1 MSNILI
7 IKLGS
12 LGDVVQI
19 SGALRDIRE
28 HHQNEKITIL
38 TTSKYLNLFK
48 NCPYVDDCL
57 EDERLPRYNV
67 FYLLRLKKSINSLN
81 FNKVYDLQNSNRTNF
96 YKKFLFNIKDWSS
109 SKDIPE
115 NKYNNS
121 VLQRFDEQL
130 RKSNIQTRYTLKPDF
145 SWAAVHTNNYN
156 LDTNKKYIL
165 FFPFCSKDLNHKRWP
180 YFSELINLI
189 KQNHSQYELVVA
201 PGPGE
206 IEEAKSFKIRVALNN
221 NSALDFFELASLIK
235 KSHLVI
241 ANDTGPAHMAAH
253 LGAKGFALFGPHT
266 TPEKVSIEREKF
278 IALQTTDLKS
288 LFADRV
294 YALIKSSITKL
305 RRLAYFL
312 ITSFQ

>member
-28 HHQNEKITIL
+28 HHKNEKITIL
-38 TTSKYLNLFK
+38 TTSKYINLFK
-48 NCPYVDDCL
+48 NCPYVDNCL
-57 EDERLPRYNV
+57 EDERLPRYNI
-67 FYLLRLKKSINSLN
+67 FYLLRLRKIINSLN

-96 YKKFLFNIKDWSS
+96 YRKFLFNVKNWSS
-109 SKDIPE
+109 SRDIPE

-130 RKSNIQTRYTLKPDF
+130 RKSNIKTLYTLKPDF
-145 SWAAVHTNNYN
+145 SWAAEKANNYN
-156 LDTNKKYIL
+156 LNTDKKYIL
-165 FFPFCSKDLNHKRWP
+165 FFPFCSRDLIHKRWP

-189 KQNHSQYELVVA
+189 KQNHPEYSLVVA

-206 IEEAKSFKIRVALNN
+206 IEEAKSLDVKIAVNN
-221 NSALDFFELASLIK
+221 NLPLNFFELASLIK

-253 LGAKGFALFGPHT
+253 LGARGFTLFGPHT

-278 IALQTTDLKS
+278 IALQTMDLKS

-294 YALIKSSITKL
+294 YALIKSSI
-305 RRLAYFL
+305 
-312 ITSFQ
+312 IN

>member
-19 SGALRDIRE
+19 SGALKDIRE
-28 HHQNEKITIL
+28 HHENEKITIL
-38 TTSKYLNLFK
+38 TTSKYLNLFS

-57 EDERLPRYNV
+57 EDERLPRYNI
-67 FYLLRLKKSINSLN
+67 FYLLKLRKLINSLN
-81 FNKVYDLQNSNRTNF
+81 FTKVYDLQNSNRTNF
-96 YKKFLFNIKDWSS
+96 YRKFIFNIGDWSS

-115 NKYNNS
+115 SKYNSS

-145 SWAAVHTNNYN
+145 SWAAEKANNYN
-156 LDTNKKYIL
+156 LDTDKKYIL
-165 FFPFCSKDLNHKRWP
+165 FFPFCSKDLIHKRWP

-189 KQNHSQYELVVA
+189 KKNHSEFELVVA
-201 PGPGE
+201 PGPDE
-206 IEEAKSFKIRVALNN
+206 IVEAKSLNIKIALNN
-221 NSALDFFELASLIK
+221 NSALNFFELALLIK

-241 ANDTGPAHMAAH
+241 SNDTGPAHMTAH
-253 LGAKGFALFGPHT
+253 LGARGFALFGPHT

-278 IALQTTDLKS
+278 IALQTLDLKS

-294 YALIKSSITKL
+294 YALIKSSITN
-305 RRLAYFL
+305 
-312 ITSFQ
+312 

>member
-28 HHQNEKITIL
+28 HHKNEKITIL

-48 NCPYVDDCL
+48 NCPYVDECL
-57 EDERLPRYNV
+57 EDERLPRYNI
-67 FYLLRLKKSINSLN
+67 FYLFRLKKIINFSN
-81 FNKVYDLQNSNRTNF
+81 FSKVYDLQNSNRTNF
-96 YKKFLFNIKDWSS
+96 YRKFIFNTNDWST

-130 RKSNIQTRYTLKPDF
+130 RKSNIQTLYTLKPDF
-145 SWAAVHTNNYN
+145 SWAAEKGSNYN
-156 LDTNKKYIL
+156 LGTDKKYIL
-165 FFPFCSKDLNHKRWP
+165 LFPFCSKDLIHKRWP

-189 KQNHSQYELVVA
+189 KQNHPQYVLVVA

-206 IEEAKSFKIRVALNN
+206 IEEAKSFNITIALSNN
-221 NSALDFFELASLIK
+221 LPLNFFELASLIK

-253 LGAKGFALFGPHT
+253 LGARGFTLFGPHT

-278 IALQTTDLKS
+278 IALQTMDLKS
-288 LFADRV
+288 LLADRV
-294 YALIKSSITKL
+294 YALIKSSI
-305 RRLAYFL
+305 
-312 ITSFQ
+312 IN

>member
-28 HHQNEKITIL
+28 HHKNEKITIL

-57 EDERLPRYNV
+57 EDERLPRYNI
-67 FYLLRLKKSINSLN
+67 FYLLRLKKIINSLN
-81 FNKVYDLQNSNRTNF
+81 FDKVYDLQNSNRTNF
-96 YKKFLFNIKDWSS
+96 YRKFLFNIKDWSS

-130 RKSNIQTRYTLKPDF
+130 RKSNIQTHYTLKPDF
-145 SWAAVHTNNYN
+145 SWSVGKANNYN
-156 LDTNKKYIL
+156 LYTDKKYIL
-165 FFPFCSKDLNHKRWP
+165 LFPFCSRDLIHKRWP

-189 KQNHSQYELVVA
+189 KQNHPQYELVVA

-206 IEEAKSFKIRVALNN
+206 IEEAKSFNIKIALNN
-221 NSALDFFELASLIK
+221 NLPLNFFELASLIK

-253 LGAKGFALFGPHT
+253 LGARGFTLFGPHT

-278 IALQTTDLKS
+278 IALQTMDLKS

-294 YALIKSSITKL
+294 YALIKSSI
-305 RRLAYFL
+305 
-312 ITSFQ
+312 IN

>member
-28 HHQNEKITIL
+28 HHKDEKITIL

-48 NCPYVDDCL
+48 ICPYLDGCL
-57 EDERLPRYNV
+57 LDERLPRYNI
-67 FYLLRLKKSINSLN
+67 FYLLRLKKIINSLN
-81 FNKVYDLQNSNRTNF
+81 LNKVYDLQNSNRTNF
-96 YKKFLFNIKDWSS
+96 YRKYLFNIKDWSS
-109 SKDIPE
+109 SKDTLE

-121 VLQRFDEQL
+121 VLQRLDEQL

-145 SWAAVHTNNYN
+145 SWAADKANNYN
-156 LDTNKKYIL
+156 FDTNKKYIL
-165 FFPFCSKDLNHKRWP
+165 FFPFCSKDLIHKRWP

-189 KQNHSQYELVVA
+189 KKNHSQYELVVA
-201 PGPGE
+201 PGPDE
-206 IEEAKSFKIRVALNN
+206 IAEAKILDIKIALNN
-221 NSALDFFELASLIK
+221 NLPLNFFELASLIK

-253 LGAKGFALFGPHT
+253 LGARGFALFGPHT

-294 YALIKSSITKL
+294 YALIKSSIN
-305 RRLAYFL
+305 
-312 ITSFQ
+312 

>member
-28 HHQNEKITIL
+28 HHKNEKITIL
-38 TTSKYLNLFK
+38 TTSKYINLFK
-48 NCPYVDDCL
+48 NCPYVDNCL
-57 EDERLPRYNV
+57 EDERLPRYNI
-67 FYLLRLKKSINSLN
+67 FYLLRLRKIINSLN

-96 YKKFLFNIKDWSS
+96 YRKFLLNVKNWSS
-109 SKDIPE
+109 SRDIPE

-130 RKSNIQTRYTLKPDF
+130 RKSNIKTLYTLKPDF
-145 SWAAVHTNNYN
+145 SWAAEKANNYN
-156 LDTNKKYIL
+156 LDTDKKYIL
-165 FFPFCSKDLNHKRWP
+165 FFPFCSRDLIHKRWP

-189 KQNHSQYELVVA
+189 KQNHPEYSLVVA

-206 IEEAKSFKIRVALNN
+206 IEEAKSLDVKIAINN
-221 NSALDFFELASLIK
+221 NLPLNFFELASLIK

-253 LGAKGFALFGPHT
+253 LGARGFTLFGPHT

-278 IALQTTDLKS
+278 IALQTMDLKS

-294 YALIKSSITKL
+294 YALIKSSI
-305 RRLAYFL
+305 
-312 ITSFQ
+312 IN

>member
-19 SGALRDIRE
+19 SGALKDIRE
-28 HHQNEKITIL
+28 HHKNEKITIL

-48 NCPYVDDCL
+48 NCPYVDACL
-57 EDERLPRYNV
+57 EDERLPRYNI
-67 FYLLRLKKSINSLN
+67 FYLLKLRKLINSLN
-81 FNKVYDLQNSNRTNF
+81 FTKVYDLQNSNRTNF
-96 YKKFLFNIKDWSS
+96 YRKFIFNIGDWSS

-115 NKYNNS
+115 SKYNSS

-145 SWAAVHTNNYN
+145 SWAADKANNYN
-156 LDTNKKYIL
+156 LDTDKKYIL
-165 FFPFCSKDLNHKRWP
+165 FFPFCSKDLIHKRWP

-189 KQNHSQYELVVA
+189 KKNHSEFELVVA
-201 PGPGE
+201 PGPDE
-206 IEEAKSFKIRVALNN
+206 IVEAKSLNIKIALNN
-221 NSALDFFELASLIK
+221 NSVLNFFELASLIK

-241 ANDTGPAHMAAH
+241 ANDTGPAHMTAH
-253 LGAKGFALFGPHT
+253 LGARGFALFGPHT

-278 IALQTTDLKS
+278 IALQTMDLKS

-294 YALIKSSITKL
+294 YALIKSSITN
-305 RRLAYFL
+305 
-312 ITSFQ
+312 

>member
-28 HHQNEKITIL
+28 HHKNEKITIL
-38 TTSKYLNLFK
+38 TTSKYINLFK
-48 NCPYVDDCL
+48 NCPYVDNCL
-57 EDERLPRYNV
+57 EDERLPRYNI
-67 FYLLRLKKSINSLN
+67 FYLLRLRKIINSLN

-96 YKKFLFNIKDWSS
+96 YRKFLFNVKNWSS
-109 SKDIPE
+109 SRDIPE

-130 RKSNIQTRYTLKPDF
+130 RKSNIQTLYTLKPDF
-145 SWAAVHTNNYN
+145 SWAAEKANNYN
-156 LDTNKKYIL
+156 LDTDKKYIL
-165 FFPFCSKDLNHKRWP
+165 FFPFCSRDLIHKRWP

-189 KQNHSQYELVVA
+189 KKNHPEYSLVVA

-206 IEEAKSFKIRVALNN
+206 IEEAKSLDVKIAINN
-221 NSALDFFELASLIK
+221 NLPLNFFELASLIK

-253 LGAKGFALFGPHT
+253 LGARGFTLFGPHT

-278 IALQTTDLKS
+278 IALQTMDLKS

-294 YALIKSSITKL
+294 YALIKSSI
-305 RRLAYFL
+305 
-312 ITSFQ
+312 IN

>member
-28 HHQNEKITIL
+28 HHKNEKITIL

-57 EDERLPRYNV
+57 EDKRLPRYNI
-67 FYLLRLKKSINSLN
+67 FYLLRLRKIVNSLN
-81 FNKVYDLQNSNRTNF
+81 FNKVYDLQNSNRTSF
-96 YKKFLFNIKDWSS
+96 YRKFLFNIKDWSS

-130 RKSNIQTRYTLKPDF
+130 RKSNIQTLYTLKPDF
-145 SWAAVHTNNYN
+145 SWAAEKANNYN
-156 LDTNKKYIL
+156 LDTDKKYIL
-165 FFPFCSKDLNHKRWP
+165 FFPFCSRDLIHKRWP

-189 KQNHSQYELVVA
+189 KQNHPQYELVVA

-206 IEEAKSFKIRVALNN
+206 IEEAKSFNIKIALNN
-221 NSALDFFELASLIK
+221 NLPLNFFELASLIK

-253 LGAKGFALFGPHT
+253 LGARGFTLFGPHT

-278 IALQTTDLKS
+278 IALQTMDLKS

-294 YALIKSSITKL
+294 YALIKSSI
-305 RRLAYFL
+305 
-312 ITSFQ
+312 IS

>member
-28 HHQNEKITIL
+28 HHKNEKITIL

-48 NCPYVDDCL
+48 NCPYIDDCL
-57 EDERLPRYNV
+57 EDERLPRYNI
-67 FYLLRLKKSINSLN
+67 FYLLRLRKIVNSLN

-96 YKKFLFNIKDWSS
+96 YRKFLFNVKNWSS
-109 SKDIPE
+109 SRDIPE

-130 RKSNIQTRYTLKPDF
+130 RKSNIQTLYTLKPDF
-145 SWAAVHTNNYN
+145 SWAAEKANNYN
-156 LDTNKKYIL
+156 LDTDKKYIL
-165 FFPFCSKDLNHKRWP
+165 FFPFCSRDLIHKRWP

-189 KQNHSQYELVVA
+189 KQNHPQYSLVVA

-206 IEEAKSFKIRVALNN
+206 IEEAKSLDIKIALNN
-221 NSALDFFELASLIK
+221 NLPLNFFELASLIK

-253 LGAKGFALFGPHT
+253 LGARGFTLFGPHT

-278 IALQTTDLKS
+278 IALQTMDLKS

-294 YALIKSSITKL
+294 YALIKSSI
-305 RRLAYFL
+305 
-312 ITSFQ
+312 IN

>member
-28 HHQNEKITIL
+28 HHKNEKITIL

-96 YKKFLFNIKDWSS
+96 YRKFLFNIKDWSS

-115 NKYNNS
+115 KKYNNS

-130 RKSNIQTRYTLKPDF
+130 RKSNVQTRYTLKPDF
-145 SWAAVHTNNYN
+145 SWAAEKSNNYN

-165 FFPFCSKDLNHKRWP
+165 FFPFCSKDLIHKRWP

-206 IEEAKSFKIRVALNN
+206 IDEAKSFNIRVALSNN
-221 NSALDFFELASLIK
+221 LALNFFELASLIK

-253 LGAKGFALFGPHT
+253 LGAKGFTLFGPHT

-294 YALIKSSITKL
+294 YALIKSSIVN
-305 RRLAYFL
+305 
-312 ITSFQ
+312 

>member
-28 HHQNEKITIL
+28 HHKNEKITIL
-38 TTSKYLNLFK
+38 TTSKYINLFK
-48 NCPYVDDCL
+48 NCPYVDNCL
-57 EDERLPRYNV
+57 EDERLPRYNI
-67 FYLLRLKKSINSLN
+67 FYLLRLRKIINSLN

-96 YKKFLFNIKDWSS
+96 YRKFLFNVKNWSS
-109 SKDIPE
+109 SRDIPE

-130 RKSNIQTRYTLKPDF
+130 RKSNIKTLYTLKPDF
-145 SWAAVHTNNYN
+145 SWAAEKANNYN
-156 LDTNKKYIL
+156 LNTDKKYIL
-165 FFPFCSKDLNHKRWP
+165 FFPFCSRDLIHKRWP

-189 KQNHSQYELVVA
+189 KQNHPEYSLVVA

-206 IEEAKSFKIRVALNN
+206 IEEAKSLDVKIAINN
-221 NSALDFFELASLIK
+221 NLPLNFFELASLIK

-253 LGAKGFALFGPHT
+253 LGARGFTLFGPHT

-278 IALQTTDLKS
+278 IALQTMDLKS

-294 YALIKSSITKL
+294 YALIKSSI
-305 RRLAYFL
+305 
-312 ITSFQ
+312 IN

>member
-28 HHQNEKITIL
+28 HHKNEKITIL

-48 NCPYVDDCL
+48 NCPYIDDCL
-57 EDERLPRYNV
+57 EDERLPRYNI
-67 FYLLRLKKSINSLN
+67 FYLLRLRKIINSLN
-81 FNKVYDLQNSNRTNF
+81 FNKVYDLQNSNRSSF
-96 YKKFLFNIKDWSS
+96 YRKFLFNIKDWSS

-130 RKSNIQTRYTLKPDF
+130 RKSNIQTLYTLKPDF
-145 SWAAVHTNNYN
+145 SWAAEKANSYN
-156 LDTNKKYIL
+156 LDTDKKYVL
-165 FFPFCSKDLNHKRWP
+165 FFPFCSKDLIHKRWP

-189 KQNHSQYELVVA
+189 KKNHPQYALVVA

-206 IEEAKSFKIRVALNN
+206 IEEAKSLDIKIALNN
-221 NSALDFFELASLIK
+221 NLPLNFFELASLIK

-253 LGAKGFALFGPHT
+253 LGARGFTLFGPHT

-278 IALQTTDLKS
+278 IALQTMDLKS

-294 YALIKSSITKL
+294 YALIKSSI
-305 RRLAYFL
+305 
-312 ITSFQ
+312 IN

>member
-12 LGDVVQI
+12 LGDIVQV
-19 SGALRDIRE
+19 SGALKDIRG
-28 HHQNEKITIL
+28 HHKNQKITIL
-38 TTSKYLNLFK
+38 TTAKYLNLFK
-48 NCPYVDDCL
+48 NCPYVDACL
-57 EDERLPRYNV
+57 EDERLPRYNI
-67 FYLLRLKKSINSLN
+67 FYLLKLRKIINSLN
-81 FNKVYDLQNSNRTNF
+81 FIKVYDLQNSNRTNF
-96 YKKFLFNIKDWSS
+96 YRKFIFNINDWSS
-109 SKDIPE
+109 SKDIPQ

-145 SWAAVHTNNYN
+145 SWAAEKGNNYN

-165 FFPFCSKDLNHKRWP
+165 FFPFCSKDLIHKRWP

-189 KQNHSQYELVVA
+189 KQNHPEFELVVA
-201 PGPGE
+201 PGPDE
-206 IEEAKSFKIRVALNN
+206 IVDAKSFNIKIALNN
-221 NSALDFFELASLIK
+221 NSALNFFELASLVK

-253 LGAKGFALFGPHT
+253 LGAKGFVLFGPHT

-278 IALQTTDLKS
+278 IAIQSINLKLLS
-288 LFADRV
+288 YENV
-294 YALIKSSITKL
+294 YSIIKNSIN
-305 RRLAYFL
+305 
-312 ITSFQ
+312 

>member
-28 HHQNEKITIL
+28 HHKNEKITIL

-48 NCPYVDDCL
+48 NCPYIDDCL
-57 EDERLPRYNV
+57 EDERLPRYNI
-67 FYLLRLKKSINSLN
+67 FYLLRLKKNINSLN

-96 YKKFLFNIKDWSS
+96 YRKFLFNIKDWST
-109 SKDIPE
+109 SKDIPD

-130 RKSNIQTRYTLKPDF
+130 RKSNIETRYTLKPDF
-145 SWAAVHTNNYN
+145 NWAAQHANNYN
-156 LDTNKKYIL
+156 LDTIKKYIL
-165 FFPFCSKDLNHKRWP
+165 FFPFCSKDLIHKRWP
-180 YFSELINLI
+180 YFSELISLI
-189 KQNHSQYELVVA
+189 KQNHPQYELVVA
-201 PGPGE
+201 PGPDE
-206 IEEAKSFKIRVALNN
+206 IEEAKSLNIKVALNN
-221 NSALDFFELASLIK
+221 NLALNFFELASLIK

-253 LGAKGFALFGPHT
+253 LGAKGFTLFGPHT

-278 IALQTTDLKS
+278 IALQTMDLKS

-294 YALIKSSITKL
+294 YALIKSSIVN
-305 RRLAYFL
+305 
-312 ITSFQ
+312 

>member
-28 HHQNEKITIL
+28 HHKNEKITIL
-38 TTSKYLNLFK
+38 TTYKYINLFK
-48 NCPYVDDCL
+48 NCPYVDNCL
-57 EDERLPRYNV
+57 EDERLPRYNI
-67 FYLLRLKKSINSLN
+67 FYLLRLRKIINSLN

-96 YKKFLFNIKDWSS
+96 YRKFIFNVKNWSS
-109 SKDIPE
+109 SRDISE

-130 RKSNIQTRYTLKPDF
+130 RKSNIQTLYTLKPDF
-145 SWAAVHTNNYN
+145 SWAAEKANNYN
-156 LDTNKKYIL
+156 LDTDKKYIL
-165 FFPFCSKDLNHKRWP
+165 FFPFCSKDLIHKRWP

-189 KQNHSQYELVVA
+189 KQNHPQYSLVVA

-206 IEEAKSFKIRVALNN
+206 TEEAKSLNIKIALNN
-221 NSALDFFELASLIK
+221 NFPLNFFELASLIK

-253 LGAKGFALFGPHT
+253 LGARGFTLFGPHT

-278 IALQTTDLKS
+278 IALQTMDLKS

-294 YALIKSSITKL
+294 YALIKSSI
-305 RRLAYFL
+305 
-312 ITSFQ
+312 IN

>member
-19 SGALRDIRE
+19 SGALRDIRD
-28 HHQNEKITIL
+28 HHKNEKITIL

-48 NCPYVDDCL
+48 NCPYIDDCL
-57 EDERLPRYNV
+57 EDERLPRYNI
-67 FYLLRLKKSINSLN
+67 FYLLRLRKIINSLN
-81 FNKVYDLQNSNRTNF
+81 FNKVYDLQNSNRTSF
-96 YKKFLFNIKDWSS
+96 YRKFLFNLKNWSS
-109 SKDIPE
+109 SRDISE

-130 RKSNIQTRYTLKPDF
+130 RKSNIQTIYTLKPDF
-145 SWAAVHTNNYN
+145 SWAAEKANNYN
-156 LDTNKKYIL
+156 LDTDKKYIL
-165 FFPFCSKDLNHKRWP
+165 FFPFCSRDLIHKRWP
-180 YFSELINLI
+180 YFSELIKLI
-189 KQNHSQYELVVA
+189 KQNHPQYSLVVA

-206 IEEAKSFKIRVALNN
+206 IEEAKSLDIKIALNN
-221 NSALDFFELASLIK
+221 NLPLNFFELASLIK

-253 LGAKGFALFGPHT
+253 LGARGFTLFGPHT

-278 IALQTTDLKS
+278 IALQTMDLKS
-288 LFADRV
+288 LSADRV
-294 YALIKSSITKL
+294 YALIKSSI
-305 RRLAYFL
+305 
-312 ITSFQ
+312 IN

>member
-28 HHQNEKITIL
+28 HHKNEKITIL
-38 TTSKYLNLFK
+38 TTSKYINLFK
-48 NCPYVDDCL
+48 NCPYVDNCL
-57 EDERLPRYNV
+57 EDERLPRYNI
-67 FYLLRLKKSINSLN
+67 FYLLRLRKIINSLN

-96 YKKFLFNIKDWSS
+96 YRKFLFNVKNWSS
-109 SKDIPE
+109 SRDIPE

-130 RKSNIQTRYTLKPDF
+130 RKSNIQTLYTLKPDF
-145 SWAAVHTNNYN
+145 SWAAEKANNYN
-156 LDTNKKYIL
+156 LDTDKKYIL
-165 FFPFCSKDLNHKRWP
+165 FFPFCSRDLIHKRWP

-189 KQNHSQYELVVA
+189 KQNHPEYSLVVA

-206 IEEAKSFKIRVALNN
+206 IEEAKSLDIKIAVNN
-221 NSALDFFELASLIK
+221 NLPLNFFELASLIK

-253 LGAKGFALFGPHT
+253 LGARGFTLFGPHT

-278 IALQTTDLKS
+278 IALQTMDLKS

-294 YALIKSSITKL
+294 YALIKSSI
-305 RRLAYFL
+305 
-312 ITSFQ
+312 IN

>member
-28 HHQNEKITIL
+28 HHKNEKITIL

-57 EDERLPRYNV
+57 EDERLPRYNI
-67 FYLLRLKKSINSLN
+67 FYLLKLRKIVNSLN
-81 FNKVYDLQNSNRTNF
+81 FNKVYDLQNSNRTSF
-96 YKKFLFNIKDWSS
+96 YRKFLFNVKDWSS

-130 RKSNIQTRYTLKPDF
+130 RKSNIQTLYTLKPDF
-145 SWAAVHTNNYN
+145 GWAAEKASSYN
-156 LDTNKKYIL
+156 LDTDKKYVL
-165 FFPFCSKDLNHKRWP
+165 FFPFCSKDLIHKRWP
-180 YFSELINLI
+180 YFFELINLI
-189 KQNHSQYELVVA
+189 KKNHPQYALVVA

-206 IEEAKSFKIRVALNN
+206 IEEAKSLDIKIALNN
-221 NSALDFFELASLIK
+221 NLPLNFFELASLIK

-253 LGAKGFALFGPHT
+253 LGARGFTLFGPHT

-278 IALQTTDLKS
+278 IALQTMDLKS

-294 YALIKSSITKL
+294 YALIKSSITN
-305 RRLAYFL
+305 
-312 ITSFQ
+312 

>member
-28 HHQNEKITIL
+28 HHKNEKITIL
-38 TTSKYLNLFK
+38 TTSKYINLFK
-48 NCPYVDDCL
+48 NCPYVDNCL
-57 EDERLPRYNV
+57 EDERLPRYNI
-67 FYLLRLKKSINSLN
+67 FYLLRLRKIINSLN

-96 YKKFLFNIKDWSS
+96 YRKFLFNVKNWSS
-109 SKDIPE
+109 SRDIPE

-130 RKSNIQTRYTLKPDF
+130 RKSNIQTLYTLKPDF
-145 SWAAVHTNNYN
+145 SWAAEKANNYN
-156 LDTNKKYIL
+156 LNTDKKYIL
-165 FFPFCSKDLNHKRWP
+165 FFPFCSRDLIHKRWP

-189 KQNHSQYELVVA
+189 KQNHPEYSLVVA

-206 IEEAKSFKIRVALNN
+206 IEEAKSLDIKIALNN
-221 NSALDFFELASLIK
+221 NLPLNFFELASLIK

-253 LGAKGFALFGPHT
+253 LGARGFTLFGPHT

-278 IALQTTDLKS
+278 IALQTMDLKS

-294 YALIKSSITKL
+294 YALIKSSI
-305 RRLAYFL
+305 
-312 ITSFQ
+312 IN

>member
-28 HHQNEKITIL
+28 HHKNEKITIL

-48 NCPYVDDCL
+48 NCPYVDECL
-57 EDERLPRYNV
+57 EDERLPRYNI
-67 FYLLRLKKSINSLN
+67 FYLLRLRKIINFSN
-81 FNKVYDLQNSNRTNF
+81 FSKVYDLQNSNRTNF
-96 YKKFLFNIKDWSS
+96 YRKFIFNTNDWSS

-130 RKSNIQTRYTLKPDF
+130 RKSNIQTLYTLKPDF
-145 SWAAVHTNNYN
+145 SWAAEKGSNYN
-156 LDTNKKYIL
+156 LGTDKKYIL
-165 FFPFCSKDLNHKRWP
+165 LFPFCSKDLIHKRWP

-189 KQNHSQYELVVA
+189 KQNHPQYVLVVA

-206 IEEAKSFKIRVALNN
+206 IEEAKSFNIKIALSNN
-221 NSALDFFELASLIK
+221 LPLNFFELASLIK

-253 LGAKGFALFGPHT
+253 LGARGFTLFGPHT

-278 IALQTTDLKS
+278 IALQTMDLKS
-288 LFADRV
+288 FLADRV
-294 YALIKSSITKL
+294 YALIKSSI
-305 RRLAYFL
+305 
-312 ITSFQ
+312 IN

>member
-28 HHQNEKITIL
+28 HHKNEKITIL

-57 EDERLPRYNV
+57 EDERLPRYNI
-67 FYLLRLKKSINSLN
+67 FYLLRLRKIVNSLN
-81 FNKVYDLQNSNRTNF
+81 FNKVYDLQNSNRTSF
-96 YKKFLFNIKDWSS
+96 YRKFLFNVKDWSS

-130 RKSNIQTRYTLKPDF
+130 RKSNIQTFYTLKPDF
-145 SWAAVHTNNYN
+145 SWAAEKNNSYN
-156 LDTNKKYIL
+156 LDTDKKYVL
-165 FFPFCSKDLNHKRWP
+165 FFPFCSKDLTHKRWP
-180 YFSELINLI
+180 YFSELISLI
-189 KQNHSQYELVVA
+189 KKNHPQYALVVA

-206 IEEAKSFKIRVALNN
+206 IEEAKSLDIKIALNN
-221 NSALDFFELASLIK
+221 SLPLNFFELASLIK

-253 LGAKGFALFGPHT
+253 LGARGFTLFGPHT

-278 IALQTTDLKS
+278 IALQTMDLKS

-294 YALIKSSITKL
+294 YALIKSSI
-305 RRLAYFL
+305 AN
-312 ITSFQ
+312 

>member
-28 HHQNEKITIL
+28 HHKNEKITIL
-38 TTSKYLNLFK
+38 TTSKYINLFK

-57 EDERLPRYNV
+57 EDERLPRYNI
-67 FYLLRLKKSINSLN
+67 FYLLRLRKIINSLN

-96 YKKFLFNIKDWSS
+96 YRKFLFNVKNWSS
-109 SKDIPE
+109 SRDILE
-115 NKYNNS
+115 NKYNKS

-130 RKSNIQTRYTLKPDF
+130 RKSNIQTLYTLKPDF
-145 SWAAVHTNNYN
+145 SWAAEKANNYN
-156 LDTNKKYIL
+156 LDTDKKYIL
-165 FFPFCSKDLNHKRWP
+165 FFPFCSRDLIHKRWP

-189 KQNHSQYELVVA
+189 KQNHPQYSLVVA

-206 IEEAKSFKIRVALNN
+206 IEEAKSLDIKIALNN
-221 NSALDFFELASLIK
+221 NLPLNFFELASLIK

-253 LGAKGFALFGPHT
+253 LGARGFALFGPHT
-266 TPEKVSIEREKF
+266 TPEKVSIERKKF
-278 IALQTTDLKS
+278 VAVQTMDLKT
-288 LFADRV
+288 LIADRV
-294 YALIKSSITKL
+294 YALIKNIID
-305 RRLAYFL
+305 F
-312 ITSFQ
+312 

>member
-28 HHQNEKITIL
+28 HHKNEKITIL

-48 NCPYVDDCL
+48 NCPYIDDCL
-57 EDERLPRYNV
+57 EDERLPRYNI
-67 FYLLRLKKSINSLN
+67 FYLLRLKKNINSLN

-96 YKKFLFNIKDWSS
+96 YRKFIFNIEDWSS
-109 SKDIPE
+109 SKDIPD

-130 RKSNIQTRYTLKPDF
+130 RKSNIETRYTLKPDF
-145 SWAAVHTNNYN
+145 NWAAQHANNYN
-156 LDTNKKYIL
+156 LDTIKKYIL
-165 FFPFCSKDLNHKRWP
+165 FFPFCSKDLIHKRWP
-180 YFSELINLI
+180 YFSELISLI
-189 KQNHSQYELVVA
+189 KQNHPQYELVVA

-206 IEEAKSFKIRVALNN
+206 IEEAKSLNIKVALNN
-221 NSALDFFELASLIK
+221 NLALNFFELASLIK

-253 LGAKGFALFGPHT
+253 LGAKGFTLFGPHT

-278 IALQTTDLKS
+278 IALQTMDLKS
-288 LFADRV
+288 LIADRV
-294 YALIKSSITKL
+294 YALIKSSI
-305 RRLAYFL
+305 
-312 ITSFQ
+312 IS

>member
-28 HHQNEKITIL
+28 HHKNEKITIL
-38 TTSKYLNLFK
+38 TTSKYINLFK
-48 NCPYVDDCL
+48 NCPYVDNCL
-57 EDERLPRYNV
+57 EDERLPRYNI
-67 FYLLRLKKSINSLN
+67 FYLLRLRKIVNSLN

-96 YKKFLFNIKDWSS
+96 YRKFLFNVKNWSS
-109 SKDIPE
+109 SRDIPE

-130 RKSNIQTRYTLKPDF
+130 RKSNIQTLYTLKPDF
-145 SWAAVHTNNYN
+145 SWAAEKANNYN
-156 LDTNKKYIL
+156 LDTDKKYIL
-165 FFPFCSKDLNHKRWP
+165 FFPFCSRDLIHKRWP

-189 KQNHSQYELVVA
+189 KQNHPEYSLVVA

-206 IEEAKSFKIRVALNN
+206 IEEAKSLDIKIALNN
-221 NSALDFFELASLIK
+221 NLPLNFFELASLIK

-253 LGAKGFALFGPHT
+253 LGARGFTLFGPHT

-278 IALQTTDLKS
+278 IALQTMDLKS

-294 YALIKSSITKL
+294 YALIKSSI
-305 RRLAYFL
+305 
-312 ITSFQ
+312 IN

>member
-28 HHQNEKITIL
+28 HHKNEKITIL

-48 NCPYVDDCL
+48 NCPYIDNCL
-57 EDERLPRYNV
+57 EDERLPRYNI
-67 FYLLRLKKSINSLN
+67 FYLLRLRKTVNSLN
-81 FNKVYDLQNSNRTNF
+81 FNKVYDLQNSNRTIF
-96 YKKFLFNIKDWSS
+96 YRKFLFNIKDWSS

-130 RKSNIQTRYTLKPDF
+130 RKSNIQTLYTLKPDF
-145 SWAAVHTNNYN
+145 SWAAEKANSYN
-156 LDTNKKYIL
+156 LDTDKKYVL
-165 FFPFCSKDLNHKRWP
+165 FFPFCSKDLIHKRWP

-189 KQNHSQYELVVA
+189 KKNHPQYELVVA

-206 IEEAKSFKIRVALNN
+206 IEEAKSLDIKIALNN
-221 NSALDFFELASLIK
+221 NLPLNFFELASLIK

-241 ANDTGPAHMAAH
+241 ANDTGPAHMSAH
-253 LGAKGFALFGPHT
+253 LGARGFTLFGPHT
-266 TPEKVSIEREKF
+266 TPEKVSIERKKF
-278 IALQTTDLKS
+278 IALQTMDLKS

-294 YALIKSSITKL
+294 YALIKSSIL
-305 RRLAYFL
+305 N
-312 ITSFQ
+312 

>member
-28 HHQNEKITIL
+28 HHKNEKITIL

-48 NCPYVDDCL
+48 NCPYVDFCL

-67 FYLLRLKKSINSLN
+67 FYLLRLKKRINSLN

-96 YKKFLFNIKDWSS
+96 YRKFLFKIKDWSS
-109 SKDIPE
+109 SNDIPE
-115 NKYNNS
+115 KKYNNS

-145 SWAAVHTNNYN
+145 SWAAEKSNNYN

-165 FFPFCSKDLNHKRWP
+165 FFPFCSKDLIHKRWP

-206 IEEAKSFKIRVALNN
+206 IEEAKSFNIRVALSNN
-221 NSALDFFELASLIK
+221 LALNFFELASLIK

-266 TPEKVSIEREKF
+266 SPQKVSIEREKF

-294 YALIKSSITKL
+294 YALIKSSIL
-305 RRLAYFL
+305 N
-312 ITSFQ
+312 

>member
-28 HHQNEKITIL
+28 HHKNEKITIL
-38 TTSKYLNLFK
+38 TTSKYINLFK
-48 NCPYVDDCL
+48 NCPYVDNCL
-57 EDERLPRYNV
+57 EDERLPRYNI
-67 FYLLRLKKSINSLN
+67 FYLLRLRKIINSLN

-96 YKKFLFNIKDWSS
+96 YRKFLFNVKNWSS
-109 SKDIPE
+109 SRDIPE

-121 VLQRFDEQL
+121 VLQRFDQQL
-130 RKSNIQTRYTLKPDF
+130 IKSNIQTLYTLKPDF
-145 SWAAVHTNNYN
+145 SWAAEKANNYN
-156 LDTNKKYIL
+156 LDTDKKYIL
-165 FFPFCSKDLNHKRWP
+165 FFPFCSRDLIHKRWP

-189 KQNHSQYELVVA
+189 KQNHPEYSLVVA

-206 IEEAKSFKIRVALNN
+206 IEEAKSLDVKIAINN
-221 NSALDFFELASLIK
+221 NLPLNFFELASLIK

-253 LGAKGFALFGPHT
+253 LGARGFTLFGPHT

-278 IALQTTDLKS
+278 IALQTMDLKS

-294 YALIKSSITKL
+294 YALIKSSI
-305 RRLAYFL
+305 
-312 ITSFQ
+312 IN

>member
-28 HHQNEKITIL
+28 HHKNEKITIL
-38 TTSKYLNLFK
+38 TTSKYLYLFK

-57 EDERLPRYNV
+57 EDERLPRYNI
-67 FYLLRLKKSINSLN
+67 FYLLRLRKIVNSLN
-81 FNKVYDLQNSNRTNF
+81 FNKVYDLQNSNRTSF
-96 YKKFLFNIKDWSS
+96 YRKFVFNIKEWSS

-130 RKSNIQTRYTLKPDF
+130 RKSNIKTLYTLKPDF
-145 SWAAVHTNNYN
+145 SWAAEKANNYN
-156 LDTNKKYIL
+156 LNTDKKYIL
-165 FFPFCSKDLNHKRWP
+165 FFPFCSRDLIHKRWP

-189 KQNHSQYELVVA
+189 KQNHPEYSLVVA

-206 IEEAKSFKIRVALNN
+206 IEEAKSLDIKIAVNN
-221 NSALDFFELASLIK
+221 NLPLNFFELASLIK

-253 LGAKGFALFGPHT
+253 LGARGFTLFGPHT

-278 IALQTTDLKS
+278 IALQTMDLKS

-294 YALIKSSITKL
+294 YALIKSSI
-305 RRLAYFL
+305 
-312 ITSFQ
+312 IN